1 MAGVLD
7 SVNQRTQLV
16 GQNRLELLLFRLDGN
31 QLYGINVFKVKE
43 VLQCPRLTV
52 MPKSSPVVRGVAN
65 IRGGT
70 IPILDLALAT
80 GRRGLQ
86 DLTNSFA
93 IITEYNTKVQG
104 FLVRSVERIVNM
116 NWEEI
121 HPPPKGAGREHYLT
135 AVTRVDKQLVEIID
149 VEKVLAEV
157 APTSEEVSHGVV
169 DAETQSRAVTKR
181 VLVVDDSSV
190 ARKQVIRCLEAVGVE
205 MTALNDG
212 RQALEYLQNMLSEG
226 RRPEDELL
234 MLISDIEMPEMDG
247 YTQRSALD
255 NNVNTGDRLRSGRPG
270 RRGLCVSA
278 ANADFELFR
287 VFLEKTCGIVLGSNK
302 QYLVSSRLNKLMEQ
316 QGIKSLGELVQ
327 RIQTQRGGL
336 REMVVDAMTTNET
349 LWFRDTY
356 PFEVLKQRVLP
367 ELIKANGGQ
376 RLRIWS
382 AACSSGQEP
391 YSLSMAIDEFE
402 KTNLGQL
409 KAGVQ
414 IVATDLSGSML
425 TAAKAGEY
433 DTLAMGRGLSPERLQ
448 RYFDAKGP
456 GRWAVKPAIR
466 SRVEFRALNLL
477 DSYASLGKFDMVFCR
492 NVLIYF
498 SAEVKRDILLRIHGT
513 LKPGGYLFLG
523 ASEALNNLPDHY
535 QMVQCSPGIIYRAK

>member
-1 MAGVLD
+1 M
-7 SVNQRTQLV
+7 
-16 GQNRLELLLFRLDGN
+16 
-31 QLYGINVFKVKE
+31 
-43 VLQCPRLTV
+43 
-52 MPKSSPVVRGVAN
+52 
-65 IRGGT
+65 
-70 IPILDLALAT
+70 
-80 GRRGLQ
+80 
-86 DLTNSFA
+86 
-93 IITEYNTKVQG
+93 
-104 FLVRSVERIVNM
+104 
-116 NWEEI
+116 
-121 HPPPKGAGREHYLT
+121 
-135 AVTRVDKQLVEIID
+135 
-149 VEKVLAEV
+149 
-157 APTSEEVSHGVV
+157 
-169 DAETQSRAVTKR
+169 
-181 VLVVDDSSV
+181 
-190 ARKQVIRCLEAVGVE
+190 
-205 MTALNDG
+205 
-212 RQALEYLQNMLSEG
+212 
-226 RRPEDELL
+226 
-234 MLISDIEMPEMDG
+234 
-247 YTQRSALD
+247 
-255 NNVNTGDRLRSGRPG
+255 
-270 RRGLCVSA
+270 SA

-492 NVLIYF
+492 NVLILRRGEARHPAAHPWHAQAWRLPVPRRLRGVEQPARPLPDGAVQPGHHLPGQVAQGSGPAPGCAGGDLAAWRG
-498 SAEVKRDILLRIHGT
+498 SAWDGQVGRDFRPLPRLRAPRAAAPSQPARHRTAGSERGSLGLRDLVVLTDISDSQVIWQVAALPGNCLHDSSLPSIRHAYQETSMAITALPSADGQELTIQIQGRFDFGAHQDFRDAYERVAITPRRYVVDLRNATYLDSSALGMLLLLRDHA
-513 LKPGGYLFLG
+513 GGENAQISL
-523 ASEALNNLPDHY
+523 AN
-535 QMVQCSPGIIYRAK
+535 CSPEVRKILAISNFEQLFKIS